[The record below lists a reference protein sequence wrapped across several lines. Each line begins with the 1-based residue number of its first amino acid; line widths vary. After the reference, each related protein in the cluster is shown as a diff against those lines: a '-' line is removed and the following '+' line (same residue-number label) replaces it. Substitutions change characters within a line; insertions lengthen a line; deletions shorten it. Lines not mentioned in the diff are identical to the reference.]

1 MFMNVAL
8 VFKFTFEMYGDVR
21 AAADIANRVFYCN
34 AAPMLAA
41 YLLCDVLLTA
51 VMLVLIWKRM
61 LPLKNTWQRILAS
74 LCNPM
79 VFAGIVG
86 ICSPFCRGRS
96 ISLTMVRN
104 PPGTCWYWDLAWS
117 CCGK

>member
-21 AAADIANRVFYCN
+21 AAADIANRVFSCN

-74 LCNPM
+74 P
-79 VFAGIVG
+79 FATLWS
-86 ICSPFCRGRS
+86 SPGS
-96 ISLTMVRN
+96 
-104 PPGTCWYWDLAWS
+104 
-117 CCGK
+117 